1 MLNNLA
7 RKYGEKVVLE
17 GAEFF
22 AFPEPRRLAR
32 ASLAG
37 LTDCGLGYRA
47 KYVSETSKRIFAGDF
62 ELERLRK
69 LPYEQA
75 KLELCGLPGVG
86 PKVADCVLL
95 FGLGKLEAFPV
106 DVWVKRV
113 LLNHYAGLLPAD
125 VVARLSKAEGLS
137 NVAYRLL
144 NEFGRSYF
152 GAYAGYAQ
160 EYVYHWER
168 MCRS

>member
-1 MLNNLA
+1 MWFGLQ
-7 RKYGEKVVLE
+7 GEVC
-17 GAEFF
+17 F
-22 AFPEPRRLAR
+22 
-32 ASLAG
+32 
-37 LTDCGLGYRA
+37 
-47 KYVSETSKRIFAGDF
+47 ETSKRIFDGTF
-62 ELERLRK
+62 ELERLRGC
-69 LPYEQA
+69 PYKQA
-75 KLELCGLPGVG
+75 KQELCSLPGVG

-113 LLNHYAGLLPAD
+113 LLNHYAGQLPAE
-125 VVARLSKAEGLS
+125 VVARLSNAEGLS

-160 EYVYHWER
+160 EYLYHWER
-168 MCRS
+168 MQRS